1 MLNIH
6 SEKIIDATEAHTI
19 KKEIWRLPNFCLMD
33 RLSFPKQKSTGRYQ
47 RTTPPWSG
55 CRFLRLHRLQ
65 ISWIWETC
73 CVLDMAPVAAPQG
86 NVPVLHSFI
95 PARAPKAAQRTKGY
109 AWRTT
114 AQRNMGSSLAHV
126 LPDRAEVGRAR
137 SSSQDSA
144 RRARGLAA
152 SPPSIWDSQELG

>member
-1 MLNIH
+1 MPQRLIPLKKKFGDSQIFVSWTDCPFLNRRAQEDDTRGPVH
-6 SEKIIDATEAHTI
+6 
-19 KKEIWRLPNFCLMD
+19 R
-33 RLSFPKQKSTGRYQ
+33 
-47 RTTPPWSG
+47 G
-55 CRFLRLHRLQ
+55 CRFLRLRRLQ
-65 ISWIWETC
+65 ISRIWKTC
-73 CVLDMAPVAAPQG
+73 CVLDMVPVAAPQG

-95 PARAPKAAQRTKGY
+95 PARALKAAQRTKGD

-114 AQRNMGSSLAHV
+114 AQCNMGSSLPPV